1 MNLTVIIIVS
11 ITVSVVLALVSFRY
25 IPLLKYDNGKRE
37 GKEINPDYRKL
48 NKSGSKSKN
57 LIK

>member
-48 NKSGSKSKN
+48 NKSGSKK
-57 LIK
+57 

>member
-11 ITVSVVLALVSFRY
+11 IVVSVVLALVSFRY
-25 IPLLKYDNGKRE
+25 IPLLKYDNGKRK